1 MWCDDA
7 VDSVAAAA
15 SSDDVMESRGPAS
28 AAAAAAARPSSFVQQ
43 LQSCV
48 VDVSSSQLFTD
59 DVERPAIISPPSSST
74 SSLHRTSRDPLR
86 NSLDAGRHT
95 GRCVTLD
102 VTGDVTDDVT
112 LITSASPAAEY
123 LGRFSPSSSTSA
135 AARDPLRPSVALDD
149 FDVTGDVTDDVMPA
163 SSPPVADDPGQLPPS
178 PTPPSPPESS
188 AAATFIVPALSSLL
202 GVADRKSADHDAA
215 DVACRRPLSSG
226 WATALAAAT
235 IAGKAAAATAI
246 KRRPNA
252 GKPGGAAFNIR
263 ASRSLFCLTTSNPIR
278 KLSIS
283 VVEWKYPLHSS
294 QLGC

>member
-102 VTGDVTDDVT
+102 VTGDVTDDV
-112 LITSASPAAEY
+112 
-123 LGRFSPSSSTSA
+123 
-135 AARDPLRPSVALDD
+135 
-149 FDVTGDVTDDVMPA
+149 MPA

-188 AAATFIVPALSSLL
+188 AATTFIVPALSSLL